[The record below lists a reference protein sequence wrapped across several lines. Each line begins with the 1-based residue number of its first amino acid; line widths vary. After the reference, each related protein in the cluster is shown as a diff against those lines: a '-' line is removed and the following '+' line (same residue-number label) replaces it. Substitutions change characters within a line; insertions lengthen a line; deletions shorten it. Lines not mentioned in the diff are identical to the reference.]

1 MVSKYRFLSNI
12 ITLSTDLST
21 TFRIKWENTVD
32 KWVYNHPELGIT
44 FKMSFKNM
52 TDMSYIDDKNVRY
65 KIVDSQKD
73 KF

>member
-1 MVSKYRFLSNI
+1 M
-12 ITLSTDLST
+12 
-21 TFRIKWENTVD
+21 D